1 MRSGQVG
8 KTTETECWE
17 TLDGSTEH
25 LKKATYKLGQLQPNL
40 LTAVTRKTNFVLP
53 TKLEEELSVFVCGIR
68 IRMQNFEEVAAPQK
82 AA

>member
-1 MRSGQVG
+1 MGKWGRQPKPNVG
-8 KTTETECWE
+8 KLWIPKYR
-17 TLDGSTEH
+17 H
-25 LKKATYKLGQLQPNL
+25 KLGPMQSNL
-40 LTAVTRKTNFVLP
+40 LTVQAVIRKTNFVRL

>member
-1 MRSGQVG
+1 MQS
-8 KTTETECWE
+8 
-17 TLDGSTEH
+17 
-25 LKKATYKLGQLQPNL
+25 NL

-53 TKLEEELSVFVCGIR
+53 TKLEEELSVFVRGIR

>member
-1 MRSGQVG
+1 MRSGQAGKWGRQPKPNVG
-8 KTTETECWE
+8 KLWIPKY
-17 TLDGSTEH
+17 GH
-25 LKKATYKLGQLQPNL
+25 KLGPMQSNL

-53 TKLEEELSVFVCGIR
+53 TKLEEELSVFVRGIR

>member
-1 MRSGQVG
+1 MQS
-8 KTTETECWE
+8 
-17 TLDGSTEH
+17 
-25 LKKATYKLGQLQPNL
+25 NL

-53 TKLEEELSVFVCGIR
+53 TKLEEELSVFVRRIR

>member
-1 MRSGQVG
+1 MQS
-8 KTTETECWE
+8 
-17 TLDGSTEH
+17 
-25 LKKATYKLGQLQPNL
+25 NL

-82 AA
+82 AAEGSLPKMVGMRRQLSFDYIKF